1 MDASF
6 WGPVWR
12 ALGRD
17 LHLLAPEFPG
27 FGAAPAQDAPSIA
40 GFAAE
45 VADQIAAESAGPATV
60 VGLSLGGYVALAMA
74 EEHPATVGALVLA
87 DTRAAADTADARA
100 ARDAGVDTVRF
111 DGLDAFLA
119 TLLPRLLGPGASDE
133 AWERAQAI
141 AGRQDP
147 EAVIGALEA
156 LRDRP
161 DRSHV
166 LGRISVPT
174 LVVTG
179 ADDVVT
185 PPAEAAELAAAIAG
199 ARLVEIPRAG
209 HLSALEQP
217 ELFAAALE
225 ALLDEVGA

>member
-12 ALGRD
+12 TLGRD
-17 LHLLAPEFPG
+17 LHLIAPEFPG
-27 FGAAPAQDAPSIA
+27 FGAAPAQEAPSIA

-45 VADQIAAESAGPATV
+45 VADQIATESAGPATV
-60 VGLSLGGYVALAMA
+60 VGLSLGGYVALALA
-74 EEHPATVGALVLA
+74 EEHPETVGALVLA
-87 DTRAAADTADARA
+87 NTRAAADTADARA
-100 ARDAGVDTVRF
+100 GRDAGVDTVRF
-111 DGLDAFLA
+111 DGLDTFLGG
-119 TLLPRLLGPGASDE
+119 LLPRLLGPAASGD

-141 AGRQDP
+141 AGRQEP

-161 DRSHV
+161 DRTEV
-166 LGRISVPT
+166 LGRIAVPT

-185 PPAEAAELAAAIAG
+185 PPDEAAAMAAAITG
-199 ARLVEIPRAG
+199 ARLVEIPGAG

-217 ELFAAALE
+217 ELFAAALA
-225 ALLDEVGA
+225 ALLDEVAG